1 MKRRYFHLALLLTL
15 GLLSSPTYAEETKD
29 AQEAAVL
36 EARRQQIHE
45 LVMIR
50 LNNALELTPAQS
62 EQISQV
68 LRKFRREKTE
78 DRNKIRLLSLKL
90 REVSGSGNEAQ
101 IQGLIQQITA
111 AKTELDKVDDQMF
124 AEARKHLNTKQQAQF
139 IFVMEEIRREVQAV
153 KRGGPPPG
161 GIMPSG
167 GNMPPGSNML
177 NTFQG
182 GGSKSNY

>member
-1 MKRRYFHLALLLTL
+1 MKRRFFHLALLLTL
-15 GLLSSPTYAEETKD
+15 GLLSAPAFAEDAKD

-68 LRKFRREKTE
+68 LRKYRREKTE
-78 DRNKIRLLSLKL
+78 DRTKIRQLTLKL

-101 IQGLIQQITA
+101 IQGLIQQISA
-111 AKTELDKVDDQMF
+111 AKAELDKVDERMF
-124 AEARKHLNTKQQAQF
+124 TEARKHLNTKQQAQF
-139 IFVMEEIRREVQAV
+139 IFVMEEIKREVQAV
-153 KRGGPPPG
+153 KRGAPPPG
-161 GIMPSG
+161 GG
-167 GNMPPGSNML
+167 RV
-177 NTFQG
+177 NTLQG
-182 GGSKSNY
+182 GSGSGY